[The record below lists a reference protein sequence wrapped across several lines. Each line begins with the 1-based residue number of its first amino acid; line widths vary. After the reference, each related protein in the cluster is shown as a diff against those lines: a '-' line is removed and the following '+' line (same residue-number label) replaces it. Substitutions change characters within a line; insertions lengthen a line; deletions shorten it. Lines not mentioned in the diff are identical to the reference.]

1 MSGDV
6 RFATRLL
13 LSMFLQIRTGVRR
26 GSSAAT

>member
-13 LSMFLQIRTGVRR
+13 LSMFLQIRTGVREGPQPR
-26 GSSAAT
+26 L